1 MSEGMFDLSGK
12 IAVVTGGNGG
22 IGLGIAEGLA
32 GAGADIVVAA
42 RSREKTARAV
52 EHLEGLGVKA
62 LGLTVDVQDEASV
75 AAMVDSTVEQFG
87 RLDVLVNNA
96 GIGIRKAPEDY
107 TLDEWEQV
115 IGINLTGSFLPCRD
129 VYHHM
134 KSVGGGKIINIGSMT
149 SIFGHDMVMP
159 YAASKGGVV
168 QLTKS
173 LAIAWAKDNIQVNSI
188 LPGWINTDLTEPLR
202 TQAQYRERFELI
214 SSRIPHGRWGEPAD
228 MAGTAVF
235 LASSAS
241 DYVTGVSIPVDG
253 GYTSF

>member
-1 MSEGMFDLSGK
+1 MSSRMFDLSGRV
-12 IAVVTGGNGG
+12 AVVTGGNGG

-52 EHLEGLGVKA
+52 ERLVGLGVKA

-75 AAMVDSTVEQFG
+75 AAMVLSTLEEFG
-87 RLDVLVNNA
+87 NLDVLVNNA

-107 TLDEWEQV
+107 TLDEWGQI
-115 IGINLTGSFLPCRD
+115 IGTNLTGSFLPCRD
-129 VYHHM
+129 VYRHM
-134 KSVGGGKIINIGSMT
+134 KSAGGGKIINIGSMT

-173 LAIAWAKDNIQVNSI
+173 LAIAWARDNIQVNSI

-202 TQAQYRERFELI
+202 TQPQYRERFELI
-214 SSRIPHGRWGEPAD
+214 SARIPHGRWGEPAD